1 MTEFLGVGFAIS
13 ILTVGIMVYL
23 LDQYKQDNYLLKRI
37 NDGLLKDNGFLADKN
52 LKLWNE
58 IKELNQISLEEKRRL
73 QDIINKSDVREYN
86 VDQKISWLDSKGNI
100 EYGIIVDDSKIDGK
114 TFVHVRRLNNRGKF
128 VGNIITISA
137 NRIKLE
143 N

>member
-1 MTEFLGVGFAIS
+1 MNEFLGVGFALSFMTTGVLI
-13 ILTVGIMVYL
+13 YL

-37 NDGLLKDNGFLADKN
+37 NDGLLKDNGFLANKNIELWKEIEN
-52 LKLWNE
+52 LKE
-58 IKELNQISLEEKRRL
+58 VSIEEKNKL
-73 QDIINKSDVREYN
+73 QDIINKSDVREYQ

-100 EYGIIVDDSKIDGK
+100 EYGIIIDDSKIDGK